1 MTTAIYARVST
12 RSQDTETQVFELE
25 EVAKRSGWEISHK
38 FIDHGVS
45 GSKGRSERE
54 GLNDLLTAVTQRK
67 IDRVMVWSVDR
78 LGRSLKDLVMTMEE
92 IRNAGA
98 DLYLHQQGIDT
109 GSSTGRLMFS
119 FFGIMAEF
127 EREMIRERVLSGLE
141 KAKRKGV
148 RLGRPSHAPIVAKQ
162 VAQLREQGMSQVNIA
177 KRLKISQPA
186 VSRMLKAA

>member
-12 RSQDTETQVFELE
+12 RSQDTETQVYELE

-162 VAQLREQGMSQVNIA
+162 VAQLREQGMSQINIA

>member
-12 RSQDTETQVFELE
+12 RSQDTETQVYELE

>member
-12 RSQDTETQVFELE
+12 RSQDTETQVYELE

-45 GSKGRSERE
+45 GSKGRSERD

-67 IDRVMVWSVDR
+67 VDRVMVWSVDR

-109 GSSTGRLMFS
+109 GSVTGRLMFS

-148 RLGRPSHAPIVAKQ
+148 KLGRPSHAPIVAKQ
-162 VAQLREQGMSQVNIA
+162 VAQLRQQGLSQVKIA